1 MTLEYLLRCHDYNFE
16 HVNFQQQRMREGGG
30 RTSNVHGNKKVE

>member
-16 HVNFQQQRMREGGG
+16 HVNFQRQRMREGGG
-30 RTSNVHGNKKVE
+30 RTWNFKRARK